1 MNLNMQLICGLHT
14 FIIKEM
20 VKKKKKI
27 ISNNLLWSNKLVGGF
42 YPKGLPWM
50 GIDPF
55 KSLYPKYSSLREAI
69 PLKDE
74 RLLLLKLLLSKCS
87 TSNLL
92 NAEKLSKPVI

>member
-1 MNLNMQLICGLHT
+1 MQLICGLHT

-20 VKKKKKI
+20 VKKKQI
-27 ISNNLLWSNKLVGGF
+27 IISNKLVGGF

-55 KSLYPKYSSLREAI
+55 KSLYPKYSSLREAT

-74 RLLLLKLLLSKCS
+74 RMLLLKLLLSKCS